1 MLDLV
6 EIYLYNYV
14 KGYKKIIEVD
24 CNGACV
30 VYLGCWHLCDSKS
43 NSS

>member
-14 KGYKKIIEVD
+14 KGYKKVIEVD

-30 VYLGCWHLCDSKS
+30 VYVVCCNLCGSKS
-43 NSS
+43 NSR